1 MALVWAGRPGGRPL
15 GAAQP
20 DLIDTVG
27 VVFLRRFSF
36 RGVFPAISGP
46 SCCCSAAARPCS
58 LRSWLPSTK
67 LGVLHRSVKRPTL
80 TTPDRLLWAWLC
92 RIWPEWRSALVI
104 VKLDTVLAQH
114 RKAFRLFW
122 TWKKLTGAPELVGL
136 FDAIGIGQW
145 FRYVTGSIEV
155 ASAVALLVPAWAAL
169 GALLLIPTM
178 VGAVFTHL
186 FIVGGSAVPATV
198 LLIGA
203 LAIAW
208 ARRDQLA
215 SVLSRQS

>member
-1 MALVWAGRPGGRPL
+1 MLILAGGL
-15 GAAQP
+15 KLA
-20 DLIDTVG
+20 G
-27 VVFLRRFSF
+27 VPVM
-36 RGVFPAISGP
+36 VA
-46 SCCCSAAARPCS
+46 
-58 LRSWLPSTK
+58 
-67 LGVLHRSVKRPTL
+67 
-80 TTPDRLLWAWLC
+80 
-92 RIWPEWRSALVI
+92 
-104 VKLDTVLAQH
+104 
-114 RKAFRLFW
+114 
-122 TWKKLTGAPELVGL
+122 L

-155 ASAVALLVPAWAAL
+155 VSAVALLVPSWAAF

-198 LLIGA
+198 LLTGS

-215 SVLSRQS
+215 SVLSRRS